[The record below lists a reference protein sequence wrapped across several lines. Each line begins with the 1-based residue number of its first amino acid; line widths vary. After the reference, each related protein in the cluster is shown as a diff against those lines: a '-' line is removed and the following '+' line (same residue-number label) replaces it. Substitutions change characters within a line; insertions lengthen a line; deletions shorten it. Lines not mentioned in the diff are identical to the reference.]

1 MANTITSFFQP
12 KSKPK
17 SQSSGKRNTSDDAA
31 KDNDS
36 KSQKKAKIAETSQ
49 ATAQPKVVQDL
60 LQHLQDSGCGDNE
73 HDETTTC
80 LKWSTALKKHTSRS
94 SFASLAKFVANERA
108 SQTIFPPAHETFSC
122 LNMTPLS
129 SVKVVIIGQDPYH
142 GPGQGHGLAFSVK
155 RGVQIPP
162 SLRNIYKEVI
172 NGNHRATT
180 TAAAESSTKS
190 SLDYKKLMPS
200 HGTLTSWAAQGV
212 LLLNTV
218 LTVRRGHANSHKKRG
233 WEEFTDEIVRILN
246 KEMDGLV
253 FLLWGRPAA
262 EKGKCINRTKH
273 VVICTSHPS
282 PLGASKTNA
291 PFLGSSCFVRA
302 NDELEKRGK
311 EPIDWSIPN

>member
-1 MANTITSFFQP
+1 M
-12 KSKPK
+12 
-17 SQSSGKRNTSDDAA
+17 
-31 KDNDS
+31 
-36 KSQKKAKIAETSQ
+36 
-49 ATAQPKVVQDL
+49 
-60 LQHLQDSGCGDNE
+60 QHLQDDD
-73 HDETTTC
+73 DESEG
-80 LKWSTALKKHTSRS
+80 LKWSTALKKHTSSS
-94 SFASLAKFVANERA
+94 SFISLAKFVAKERT

-155 RGVQIPP
+155 RGIRIPP
-162 SLRNIYKEVI
+162 SLRNVYKEVI
-172 NGNHRATT
+172 NGNHRDTYSGGAQT
-180 TAAAESSTKS
+180 

-200 HGTLTSWAAQGV
+200 HGTLSCWANQGV

-218 LTVRRGHANSHKKRG
+218 LTVRSGHANSHKKRG

-262 EKGKCINRTKH
+262 EKGKCINRSKH
-273 VVICTSHPS
+273 VVIGTSHPS
-282 PLGASKTNA
+282 PLGATKTKS

-302 NDELEKRGK
+302 NEELVKRGK
-311 EPIDWSIPN
+311 EPIDWSVPN